1 MPAGNNG
8 KATLMEPGRTSAAGS
23 KTQGVLPRRAVLAG
37 GMASL
42 LALGARASFGQTQTF
57 SVTVDHALGATVVPL
72 PPKRIVT
79 VGWCDEDSVLAFGE
93 TPVAM
98 VRRGMFE
105 SGIAP
110 WCEEKLGPVRPRLL
124 DGGQADYETILS
136 LAPDLIVN
144 VFSDMDRRS
153 YERLSAIAPT
163 IGYVS
168 GPWRADWREQTRQIG
183 KALGRSQAAE
193 ALIDRTKSFLAGLAR
208 QNGSLVGR
216 SFTFGTYFPGSGSM
230 VVYLPGET
238 RVDWLVDLGMHVA
251 PGIERL
257 SRENPGRSSL
267 DISLEQLDA
276 VESDVLIMWYEGD
289 ARGSMESQPLFQLF
303 RPVASGA
310 YVVLVDPVSVWS
322 ASWPSVLAI
331 PYGFPDLVPR
341 LAQAIELA
349 DSRTGKEP

>member
-1 MPAGNNG
+1 MT
-8 KATLMEPGRTSAAGS
+8 ATRLTSAIGDATG
-23 KTQGVLPRRAVLAG
+23 GVLPRRAVLAG

-42 LALGARASFGQTQTF
+42 LALGARAAFGQTQAF
-57 SVTVDHALGATVVPL
+57 PVTVDHALGATVVPAR
-72 PPKRIVT
+72 PKRIVT

-93 TPVAM
+93 TPIAM

-110 WCEEKLGPVRPRLL
+110 WCEERLGSVRPHLL
-124 DGGQADYETILS
+124 DGGQADYETILG
-136 LAPDLIVN
+136 LAPDLIIN
-144 VFSDMDRRS
+144 VFSDMDARS
-153 YERLSAIAPT
+153 YERLSTIAPT
-163 IGYVS
+163 IGYAS

-183 KALGRSQAAE
+183 KALGRGPEAE
-193 ALIDRTKSFLAGLAR
+193 ALIDRTKSFLARLAR
-208 QNGSLVGR
+208 QNESLIGR

-238 RVDWLVDLGMHVA
+238 RVDWLVDLGMRIA
-251 PGIERL
+251 PGIDRL
-257 SRENPGRSSL
+257 SRQNPGRSSL

-289 ARGSMESQPLFQLF
+289 ARGSMENQPLFRLF

-310 YVVLVDPVSVWS
+310 YVVLEDPVSVWS

-331 PYGFPDLVPR
+331 PYGFPGLVPR

-349 DSRTGKEP
+349 DSRAGKEP

>member
-1 MPAGNNG
+1 MTETGQ
-8 KATLMEPGRTSAAGS
+8 TSAIGS
-23 KTQGVLPRRAVLAG
+23 RTGGFLSRRSVLAG

-42 LALGARASFGQTQTF
+42 LASSAGASMEQTPSFP
-57 SVTVDHALGATVVPL
+57 VTVEHALGTTIVPAR
-72 PPKRIVT
+72 PKRIVT

-93 TPVAM
+93 TPIAM

-110 WCEEKLGPVRPRLL
+110 WCEERLGSFRPHLL
-124 DGGQADYETILS
+124 DGGQADYETILG

-144 VFSDMDRRS
+144 VFSDMDARS
-153 YERLSAIAPT
+153 YERLSTIAPT
-163 IGYVS
+163 IGYAS

-183 KALGRSQAAE
+183 KALGRGPEAE
-193 ALIDRTKSFLAGLAR
+193 VLIDRTKSFLARLAR
-208 QNGSLVGR
+208 QNESLTGR

-238 RVDWLVDLGMHVA
+238 RVDWLVDLGMRIA
-251 PGIERL
+251 PGIDQL
-257 SRENPGRSSL
+257 SRQNPGRSSL

-289 ARGSMESQPLFQLF
+289 ARGSMENQPLFRLF
-303 RPVASGA
+303 RPVAAGA
-310 YVVLVDPVSVWS
+310 YVVLEDPVSVWS

-331 PYGFPDLVPR
+331 PYGFPGLVPR